1 MGRRENPIAP
11 CDRELEKLV
20 LYLRDHRNWAGLNYK
35 ELAVRSGCSASTLIR
50 AASGEHMP
58 KLKTVR
64 AYALGCGADPDE
76 AERLWKRAR
85 YRAARGCQ
93 EPVPHA
99 RYVRNFA
106 ELHAALADLY
116 QKDGARPYREL
127 EAASDGVLAHATVG
141 RFLRQEGGRP
151 TRQFVRE
158 FAIACGAKGMALRE
172 WEQAWDR
179 AEEQRLGGTPTVV
192 ARRRASEVVLP
203 DGRPVYFHSDPERTP
218 DGQEIRR
225 LTPTGPHSDGHTVI
239 ALSRAIGAMSS
250 KSCPVC
256 TTNTRSPDS
265 VLPQAELEAARS
277 LLRMQPPTRSR
288 QSVRRG
294 SVIVGTAATGTGAA
308 RARRAPSRL
317 VVNAGA
323 GFGDSLASGP
333 TGTRRS

>member
-20 LYLRDHRNWAGLNYK
+20 RCLRDHRGRAGLNYRQ
-35 ELAVRSGCSASTLIR
+35 LAARSGCSASTLIR
-50 AASGEHMP
+50 AASGEQVP

-64 AYALGCGADPDE
+64 AYAVACGADPGE

-85 YRAARGCQ
+85 YRAVRGCE
-93 EPVPHA
+93 EPVPHP

-151 TRQFVRE
+151 TRQFVRA
-158 FAIACGAKGMALRE
+158 FALTCGAKGMALRE

-179 AEEQRLGGTPTVV
+179 AEEQRLGGRPAVV
-192 ARRRASEVVLP
+192 SRRRVSEVVLA

-218 DGQEIRR
+218 DGQEVRR
-225 LTPTGPHSDGHTVI
+225 ITPAGPQSDSHAVI
-239 ALSRAIGAMSS
+239 ALSRAIGALS
-250 KSCPVC
+250 KSCAVC
-256 TTNTRSPDS
+256 THDTWPSGSARPSARSP
-265 VLPQAELEAARS
+265 
-277 LLRMQPPTRSR
+277 QP
-288 QSVRRG
+288 VRRKPVVVG
-294 SVIVGTAATGTGAA
+294 AVGVTGAGTART
-308 RARRAPSRL
+308 RRAPSRL
-317 VVNAGA
+317 VVKTVSV
-323 GFGDSLASGP
+323 DESLG
-333 TGTRRS
+333 GTSPVARRRP

>member
-20 LYLRDHRNWAGLNYK
+20 RCLRDHRSRAGLNYR
-35 ELAVRSGCSASTLIR
+35 ELAARSGCSASTLIR
-50 AASGEHMP
+50 AASGEQMP

-64 AYALGCGADPDE
+64 AYAAGCGADPGE

-85 YRAARGCQ
+85 YRAVRGCE
-93 EPVPHA
+93 EPVPHP

-116 QKDGARPYREL
+116 RKDGSRPYREL

-179 AEEQRLGGTPTVV
+179 AEEQRLGGRPAIVT
-192 ARRRASEVVLP
+192 RRRVSEVVFA
-203 DGRPVYFHSDPERTP
+203 DGRPVFFHSDPERTP
-218 DGQEIRR
+218 DGQEVRR
-225 LTPTGPHSDGHTVI
+225 ITPARPQSDGHDVTKLIRVI
-239 ALSRAIGAMSS
+239 KGMSTSCLVCTQNTRPSGSVPPVRSPQPVRRKMAVAAASRAIGAGIAG
-250 KSCPVC
+250 P
-256 TTNTRSPDS
+256 
-265 VLPQAELEAARS
+265 A
-277 LLRMQPPTRSR
+277 
-288 QSVRRG
+288 
-294 SVIVGTAATGTGAA
+294 
-308 RARRAPSRL
+308 RAPSHLR
-317 VVNAGA
+317 VTTVSK
-323 GFGDSLASGP
+323 SLG
-333 TGTRRS
+333 GTAIIA